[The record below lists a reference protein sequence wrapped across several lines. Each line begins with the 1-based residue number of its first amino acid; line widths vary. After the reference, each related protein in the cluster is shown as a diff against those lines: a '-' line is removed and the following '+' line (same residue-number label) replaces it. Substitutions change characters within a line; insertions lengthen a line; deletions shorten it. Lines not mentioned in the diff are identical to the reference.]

1 MNITI
6 DMKMMRYI
14 NLFSKISRVNT
25 TNRFVYNNVLIF
37 AVPRKRISQA
47 IGKQGVNMKKVGEA
61 FRKRVKV
68 IPMPE
73 GRQNIRDFIMNIV
86 SPATFNKIEIR
97 DNNVTINAGKIDKAA
112 LIGRGRTREKELE
125 EILRR
130 VFGVASVRIG

>member
-1 MNITI
+1 MNTII
-6 DMKMMRYI
+6 DMKIMRYI

-25 TNRFVYNNVLIF
+25 TNCFVYNNVLIF

-47 IGKQGVNMKKVGEA
+47 IGKQGANMRRIGEA

-68 IPMPE
+68 IPMPD
-73 GRQNIRDFIMNIV
+73 GRQNIRDFIANIV
-86 SPATFNKIEIR
+86 NPAVFNKIEIK

-112 LIGRGRTREKELE
+112 LIGRGRAREKELE